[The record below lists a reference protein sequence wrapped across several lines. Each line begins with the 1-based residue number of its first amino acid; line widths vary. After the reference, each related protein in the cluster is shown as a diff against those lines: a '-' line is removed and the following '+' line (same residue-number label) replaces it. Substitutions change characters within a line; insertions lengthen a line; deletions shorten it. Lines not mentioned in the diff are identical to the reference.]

1 MESLEADNLD
11 VGSMEQLSFDND
23 IKPNINGN
31 YTYFFTDYY
40 QNVKNSVAY
49 I

>member
-11 VGSMEQLSFDND
+11 VGSMEQLSYDND

-31 YTYFFTDYY
+31 FTMYLYYFHKIIT
-40 QNVKNSVAY
+40 KM
-49 I
+49 